1 MTDLVA
7 SDTNGFSDVF
17 WHDRGTGTMERA
29 SVATNGAQANGPSN
43 FGALS
48 ADGLHVAFGS
58 QATNLASGDSDV
70 SPDIYLH
77 EPGGPTTGPETV
89 RWSLLPK
96 FLAFGAQTVD
106 TFRWRRFHVENLG
119 NVPLLYSANLIGR
132 DAASFVLRDDC
143 RSPVPVGQ
151 NCHFVVFF
159 HPMSAGD
166 KVAQLRMTVGDDVRD
181 RPLTGTAVP
190 GSFTVSPTSITFGGV
205 AVGSASSAKIITITN
220 TGRGLLPIESVQLD
234 GARPG
239 QFTRHDGCRSTLRS
253 GESCTVT
260 VFFVP
265 KLKGP
270 LSAQLVVTAGGLTS
284 PKSVTLTGKGL

>member
-1 MTDLVA
+1 
-7 SDTNGFSDVF
+7 
-17 WHDRGTGTMERA
+17 MERA

-58 QATNLASGDSDV
+58 QATNLPSGDSDV

-132 DAASFVLRDDC
+132 RRGLVRAARRLPLARA
-143 RSPVPVGQ
+143 RS
-151 NCHFVVFF
+151 
-159 HPMSAGD
+159 
-166 KVAQLRMTVGDDVRD
+166 D
-181 RPLTGTAVP
+181 RIA
-190 GSFTVSPTSITFGGV
+190 TSSCFSTPCQPAIR
-205 AVGSASSAKIITITN
+205 SRSSA
-220 TGRGLLPIESVQLD
+220 
-234 GARPG
+234 
-239 QFTRHDGCRSTLRS
+239 
-253 GESCTVT
+253 
-260 VFFVP
+260 
-265 KLKGP
+265 
-270 LSAQLVVTAGGLTS
+270 
-284 PKSVTLTGKGL
+284 